1 MAPKCSHVNSMYI
14 CSLHTDISYYGLL
27 FLCRASMLQLSAIAF
42 LPTSLIWHLMMV
54 ESGCSIRVKLKLQDI
69 LQQNLLYNHV
79 LLAKPLQSRGKGCI
93 YYTYSAYQS
102 IKRKPEIAVEMWVI
116 ACMHVWQQ

>member
-1 MAPKCSHVNSMYI
+1 M
-14 CSLHTDISYYGLL
+14 
-27 FLCRASMLQLSAIAF
+27 
-42 LPTSLIWHLMMV
+42 
-54 ESGCSIRVKLKLQDI
+54 RVKLILKDI

-79 LLAKPLQSRGKGCI
+79 LLVKPLQSRGKGCI

-102 IKRKPEIAVEMWVI
+102 MKRKPEVAVEMWVI

>member
-79 LLAKPLQSRGKGCI
+79 LLAKPLAFIILTPHISQ
-93 YYTYSAYQS
+93 
-102 IKRKPEIAVEMWVI
+102 
-116 ACMHVWQQ
+116 